1 MYILIKYNYD
11 DSRDTGENMLIR
23 DLLLFKAENDAKK
36 YIEKMFK
43 ATEWKT
49 DWCGRF
55 ESIRIQQDLNRFTI
69 FHLYERSVFTKA
81 QLKNI

>member
-1 MYILIKYNYD
+1 MYILIKYIYN
-11 DSRDTGENMLIR
+11 DSRDTGENLSIK
-23 DLLLFKAENDAKK
+23 DLLLFKTENNAKK
-36 YIEKMFK
+36 YIEKKFK

-55 ESIRIQQDLNRFTI
+55 ESIKIQRDKNCFTI

-81 QLKNI
+81 QLKTI

>member
-1 MYILIKYNYD
+1 MNILVKYIYD
-11 DSRDTGENMLIR
+11 DSRDTGENMSIR
-23 DLLLFKAENDAKK
+23 DLLLFKSEKDAKE
-36 YIEKMFK
+36 YIKKKFK
-43 ATEWKT
+43 ATEWKA

-55 ESIRIQQDLNRFTI
+55 EIIRIQQDKNHFIL